1 MKENVL
7 QPSDRFLSLKRIVF
21 SLWFHGI
28 ASNTS
33 DSASAGY
40 NKSSLTGIFC
50 SLDYTEQFGVFLVDH
65 SDDYENNI
73 WKDPHKLPRVSC
85 IQMGTT
91 LYKSFPHYLGA
102 IVQQIFPKFVKTS
115 CFVLQQATPGNTNFW
130 RSCVCTRQHFC
141 QSGKGT
147 QGYSGLDYWPGTW

>member
-1 MKENVL
+1 MLKAFFFFQNSVPEMKENVL

-50 SLDYTEQFGVFLVDH
+50 SLDYTE
-65 SDDYENNI
+65 
-73 WKDPHKLPRVSC
+73 
-85 IQMGTT
+85 
-91 LYKSFPHYLGA
+91 
-102 IVQQIFPKFVKTS
+102 
-115 CFVLQQATPGNTNFW
+115 
-130 RSCVCTRQHFC
+130 
-141 QSGKGT
+141 
-147 QGYSGLDYWPGTW
+147 